1 MDINIKSVMSGSI
14 ARTMSHTPGP
24 KTVSNKEPKWAPK
37 PKMGSKRS
45 KISLQ
50 QSNYMGNLFWVT

>member
-37 PKMGSKRS
+37 PKMGSKRL
-45 KISLQ
+45 KIS
-50 QSNYMGNLFWVT
+50 F